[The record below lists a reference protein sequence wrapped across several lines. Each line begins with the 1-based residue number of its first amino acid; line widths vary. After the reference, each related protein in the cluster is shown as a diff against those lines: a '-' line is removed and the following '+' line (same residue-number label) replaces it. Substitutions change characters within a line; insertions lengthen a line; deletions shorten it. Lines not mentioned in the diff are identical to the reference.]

1 MKIAMKQLALV
12 IPAVLAACSPAGGP
26 DAAAPASAEVK
37 SPYAFEVQLTLTP
50 RTIEKLEMMHEMVT
64 VSGMYWGEPK
74 EEARTRADEMGQ
86 INLGADDIKVQ
97 PSSRSVTVPGAAID
111 PKVLASDVDGPPQV
125 LVNVY
130 TSRMAHENNLIS
142 CGIYEGPIAMAQQK
156 PVDIKCDLIEPPEDI
171 PAPTAPA
178 SPG

>member
-1 MKIAMKQLALV
+1 MKPTLLLAPALAL
-12 IPAVLAACSPAGGP
+12 LACAPAGGF
-26 DAAAPASAEVK
+26 DSASPAAEVK
-37 SPYAFEVQLTLTP
+37 SPYAFDVQITLTQ
-50 RTIEKLEMMHEMVT
+50 RTIDKLESMREMIT

-74 EEARTRADEMGQ
+74 EEARTRADGMGQ

-97 PSSRSVTVPGAAID
+97 PSSRLVTVPGAAID

-130 TSRMAHENNLIS
+130 TSRMAHENNLIN

-156 PVDIKCDLIEPPEDI
+156 PVDIRCDLIDPPADI
-171 PAPTAPA
+171 PTAAILANPN
-178 SPG
+178 

>member
-1 MKIAMKQLALV
+1 MKQLALL
-12 IPAVLAACSPAGGP
+12 IPAALAACAPASGP
-26 DAAAPASAEVK
+26 DAASPAAEVK

-50 RTIEKLEMMHEMVT
+50 RTVEKLETMHEMVT

-74 EEARTRADEMGQ
+74 AEARAHADEMGQ

-97 PSSRSVTVPGAAID
+97 PSSRSVIVPGAAID
-111 PKVLASDVDGPPQV
+111 PKVLASDVEGPPQV

-130 TSRMAHENNLIS
+130 TSRMAHENNLIN

-156 PVDIKCDLIEPPEDI
+156 PVDIKCDLIEPPADI
-171 PAPTAPA
+171 PAAAPA
-178 SPG
+178 KPD

>member
-1 MKIAMKQLALV
+1 MKHLAAM
-12 IPAVLAACSPAGGP
+12 IPLLLAACSPAGAP
-26 DAAAPASAEVK
+26 EATAPAAAEAT

-50 RTIEKLEMMHEMVT
+50 RTIEKLETMREMVT

-74 EEARTRADEMGQ
+74 EEARPHADEMGQ

-97 PSSRSVTVPGAAID
+97 PSSRSVIVPGAAID

-130 TSRMAHENNLIS
+130 TSRMADENNLIN

-156 PVDIKCDLIEPPEDI
+156 PVDIRCDLIEAPGDLPAAI
-171 PAPTAPA
+171 PANPN
-178 SPG
+178 

>member
-1 MKIAMKQLALV
+1 MKQLALLV
-12 IPAVLAACSPAGGP
+12 PAALAACAPADSPG
-26 DAAAPASAEVK
+26 AAAPEVK

-50 RTIEKLEMMHEMVT
+50 RTIEKLETMHETVT
-64 VSGMYWGEPK
+64 VSSMYWGQPK
-74 EEARTRADEMGQ
+74 EEARPRADEMGQ

-111 PKVLASDVDGPPQV
+111 PKVLASDVEGPPQV
-125 LVNVY
+125 LVNVH
-130 TSRMAHENNLIS
+130 TSRMAHENSLII

-178 SPG
+178 NPG